1 LADPRV
7 AIEAGK
13 TLANSGA
20 SVGANGELE
29 IPQE

>member
-13 TLANSGA
+13 SLANSGA
-20 SVGANGELE
+20 SVNASGEIE
-29 IPQE
+29 TEE